1 MPGAAVFVTAAR
13 AACPAPPDGATIE
26 EQAATAS
33 VVVLGVVSGP
43 DEVAGGGRSF
53 SLRPEVFLKGA
64 STARSQVFTLAAQ
77 DSGCEVA
84 TVEQGARVLVFAHG
98 SNPFPW
104 PHPLGVF
111 VEHPDGWRST
121 HPALSVSYT
130 EAQLLDRIRAITGQ
144 LAIPAAN
151 TGDGAGIDWLT
162 TVLPIGGVLLGL
174 MAVGLIL
181 MRIWHRIDPS

>member
-33 VVVLGVVSGP
+33 VVVLGIVSGP
-43 DEVAGGGRSF
+43 DDVAGGGRSF

-64 STARSQVFTLAAQ
+64 ATARPQVFTLTAQ

-84 TVEQGARVLVFAHG
+84 RLEHGARALVFAHG
-98 SNPFPW
+98 SNPF
-104 PHPLGVF
+104 LGVF
-111 VEHPDGWRST
+111 VEHPDGWRSA

-130 EAQLLDRIRAITGQ
+130 EAQLLDRIRAVTGQ
-144 LAIPAAN
+144 LAIPATE

-174 MAVGLIL
+174 MAVGLVL